1 MSLAATVG
9 TDKTLEAAE
18 RCFVPDLLY
27 LQESEITNNY
37 DEIDQQYF
45 AVLESEHFEIWLKG
59 ALCSC
64 KEGNGGRNH
73 AEDVKST
80 LYWLWRKNVT

>member
-18 RCFVPDLLY
+18 RCFIPDLLY

-37 DEIDQQYF
+37 DETDQQYF
-45 AVLESEHFEIWLKG
+45 AVLE
-59 ALCSC
+59 
-64 KEGNGGRNH
+64 
-73 AEDVKST
+73 
-80 LYWLWRKNVT
+80 